1 MKVLINIP
9 YLKFKGGVANHYLGL
24 KDYWTEDVRYNQIGK
39 KHNKLGSGKYRLPI
53 DLIKFIFKIIV
64 FNPDMVLVNPSLSRR
79 AIVRDLIFLKI
90 AHTFHKKT
98 AVFFHG
104 FDEEYISNNDTSDLV
119 SWLNRSSTVFVLA
132 SQFANIL
139 KAIGVTVPINV
150 VSTKVD
156 DKLVSDFNIEDR
168 NGNINNLLFLAR
180 ITEQK
185 GIFIALDIYKILL
198 NNYPN
203 LKFKVVGDGPAL
215 NMAKNFCETN
225 DLSNVVFTGAVSGK
239 SLIKEY
245 RDGDIYIFPTFH
257 KEGMP
262 TSVLEAMAFG
272 LPTITR
278 QVGGLVDFF
287 ENGKM
292 GKMVDS
298 LKPED
303 FVPCIEK
310 YLNDRKLSE
319 STSIYNFQYAKKH
332 FMASNVAKNIE
343 RILRKYI

>member
-79 AIVRDLIFLKI
+79 AIVRDFIFLKI

-168 NGNINNLLFLAR
+168 KGNINNLLFLAR

-185 GIFIALDIYKILL
+185 GIFIALEIYKILL
-198 NNYPN
+198 NKYPN
-203 LKFKVVGDGPAL
+203 LKFRVVGEGPAL
-215 NMAKNFCETN
+215 NMAKNFCKTN
-225 DLSNVVFTGAVSGK
+225 NLSNAVFTGALSGK

-245 RDGDIYIFPTFH
+245 RDGDIYILPTYH
-257 KEGMP
+257 EGMP

-272 LPTITR
+272 LPVITR
-278 QVGGLVDFF
+278 PVGGLVDFF

-292 GKMVDS
+292 GEMVDS
-298 LKPED
+298 LRPED
-303 FVPCIEK
+303 FVPCIVK
-310 YLNDRKLSE
+310 YLNDRELSE

>member
-39 KHNKLGSGKYRLPI
+39 KHNKLGSGKYRLPL

-64 FNPDMVLVNPSLSRR
+64 FKPDIVLVNPSLSRR
-79 AIVRDLIFLKI
+79 AIVRDLIFLKV

-104 FDEEYISNNDTSDLV
+104 FDEEYISNHDTSNLV
-119 SWLNRSSTVFVLA
+119 SWLNRTSTVFVLA

-139 KAIGVTVPINV
+139 KNIGVTVPINV

-156 DKLVSDFNIEDR
+156 DKLVADFNIEDR
-168 NGNINNLLFLAR
+168 KGNINNLLFLAR

-185 GIFIALDIYKILL
+185 GIFIALEIYKILL
-198 NNYPN
+198 NKYPN
-203 LKFKVVGDGPAL
+203 LKFRVVGEGPAL
-215 NMAKNFCETN
+215 NMAKNFCKTN
-225 DLSNVVFTGAVSGK
+225 NLSNAVFTGALSGK

-245 RDGDIYIFPTFH
+245 RDGDIYILPTYH
-257 KEGMP
+257 EGMP

-272 LPTITR
+272 LPVITR
-278 QVGGLVDFF
+278 PVGGLVDFF

-292 GKMVDS
+292 GEMVDS
-298 LKPED
+298 LRPED
-303 FVPCIEK
+303 FVPYIVK
-310 YLNDRKLSE
+310 YLNDRELSE

>member
-24 KDYWTEDVRYNQIGK
+24 RDYWTEDVRYNQIGK
-39 KHNKLGSGKYRLPI
+39 KHNKLGSGKYRLPL

-64 FNPDMVLVNPSLSRR
+64 FKPDIVLVNPSLSRR
-79 AIVRDLIFLKI
+79 AIVRDLIFLKV

-104 FDEEYISNNDTSDLV
+104 FDEEYISNHDTSNLV
-119 SWLNRSSTVFVLA
+119 SWLNRTSTVFVLA

-139 KAIGVTVPINV
+139 KNIGVTVPINV

-156 DKLVSDFNIEDR
+156 DKLVADFNIEDR
-168 NGNINNLLFLAR
+168 KGNINNLLFLAR

-185 GIFIALDIYKILL
+185 GIFIALEIYKILL
-198 NNYPN
+198 NKYPN
-203 LKFKVVGDGPAL
+203 LKFRVVGEGPAL
-215 NMAKNFCETN
+215 NMAKNFCKTN
-225 DLSNVVFTGAVSGK
+225 NLSNAVFTGALSGK

-245 RDGDIYIFPTFH
+245 RDGDIYILPTYH
-257 KEGMP
+257 EGMP

-272 LPTITR
+272 LPVITR
-278 QVGGLVDFF
+278 PVGGLVDFF

-292 GKMVDS
+292 GEMVDS
-298 LKPED
+298 LRPED
-303 FVPCIEK
+303 FVPYIVK
-310 YLNDRKLSE
+310 YLNDRELSE

-332 FMASNVAKNIE
+332 FMASTVAKNIE
-343 RILRKYI
+343 RILRKYV